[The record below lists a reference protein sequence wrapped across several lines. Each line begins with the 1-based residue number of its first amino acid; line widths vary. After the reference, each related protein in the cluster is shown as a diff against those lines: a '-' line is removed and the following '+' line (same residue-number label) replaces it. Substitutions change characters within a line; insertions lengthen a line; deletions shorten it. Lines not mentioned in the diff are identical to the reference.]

1 MNGERLGVSGERSAV
16 YDQTAANGL
25 AYDPQDDLLWR
36 QLKSIPAFRAL
47 LRAVEARFYQHIE
60 LPGPVLDVGCGDG
73 HFAQMTFPGRLA
85 AGIDPWWGPL
95 QKARRTDKYDVLVR
109 SMGDHLPFPDA
120 SFASAFSNSVLEH
133 IPDVQPVL
141 NEVGRVLQPGGRF
154 VITTPSH
161 LFTEW
166 LGGAGFFERL
176 GLSGLADRYRDFF
189 NTISRHAHTDPP
201 DVWARRLAEAGFVI
215 ERWQYY
221 FSREA
226 LHALEI
232 GHVQGLPSAVLHALT
247 GHWILGPW
255 ESNLRPTERWVRPYY
270 EEAPSPEGGAYL
282 LFIAR
287 RVSADDPRLQTTNPL
302 PPPNPFVFAPSPTP
316 TATPASATESNG
328 AAVSPS
334 IAVQTDV
341 QSTAAV
347 RAEPQ
352 PAVTVPTRSTT
363 IPPQPAPV
371 VPAPYPAPTTRR
383 PASSRTL
390 SAGLA
395 ILALL
400 LAAIGQSLWRS
411 TPEMPTAGLWW
422 FVLSGLSLV
431 AAVRA
436 ARPSGLGLRRPSWG
450 INPIPRSRWLLLPAL
465 LLSLMAAGQANGPLE
480 TQRPGFAILLW
491 LAAGGLAFVGGVWP
505 LPQGIGNW
513 RFEIGRVREWGRAG
527 LRRWPGIAAVLF
539 LVALLLRAFSLSSIP
554 AIFNG
559 TEANIGLDV
568 QAVVNGFIRNP
579 FGSGWLTNP
588 TLPLFLLSLPLRLF
602 GPSVLAVRFWSPL
615 IGALTIVAVLLIGWR
630 LWRREVGIG
639 AAVLLTGAHYH
650 LHYSRLGLT
659 NIWDPLFTLLA
670 LGLIAI
676 AWETAATS
684 AYKRP
689 LWALA
694 GIATGLNAYFF
705 TSSHLLP
712 MMLVGL
718 ALLLLVFHFQ
728 RVRQEAIHI
737 FIAAAVA
744 LIIALPQLLY
754 YNANPAVFMER
765 ANSLGILDSHSGW
778 LSQEALRSGLSQSE
792 LFTRQFWRAALAFN
806 ATRDTSTAYGPP
818 SPLLGWGMGVLAVLG
833 FFFALL
839 HGRQPRYAILV
850 IWTAVTILFAGVLLE
865 NPPSSHR
872 LLIAM
877 PALMLLAAIAL
888 FEIVRA
894 VVRALSLRSATAT
907 AATAAATTNTRLTA
921 RHFLLPV
928 VAIAAALALL
938 DLAFY
943 FGTYQS
949 QHRFGDRNTEVAGRM
964 AEYLNEL
971 DSSAA
976 NWTAYFYGPPAMYVS
991 FPTLAFLTPQ
1001 FQPGLNLFD
1010 VEPDA
1015 GPLPAATAPNQVYI
1029 FLPERQSELLAL
1041 QAQAPNG
1048 RLQTFDGYYS
1058 RPLFFAYEIGD

>member
-1 MNGERLGVSGERSAV
+1 MNGERLAVSGEQTAV

-47 LRAVEARFYQHIE
+47 LRAVEARFYQHID

-73 HFAQMTFPGRLA
+73 HFAQMTFPGRIA

-95 QKARRTDKYDVLVR
+95 QKACRTGKYDVLLR

-154 VITTPSH
+154 IITTPSH
-161 LFTEW
+161 LFTDW

-176 GLSGLADRYRDFF
+176 GLAGLADRYRDFF

-201 DVWARRLAEAGFVI
+201 DVWAVRLAEAGFVV

-226 LHALEI
+226 LRALEI

-255 ESNLRPTERWVRPYY
+255 EGNLRPTERWVRPYY

-287 RVSADDPRLQTTNPL
+287 RVSADDPRLQTDNFL
-302 PPPNPFVFAPSPTP
+302 PPPNPFVFIPTP
-316 TATPASATESNG
+316 TPMPQQDG
-328 AAVSPS
+328 AAVLPP
-334 IAVQTDV
+334 ADGRPLADV
-341 QSTAAV
+341 RSHSLAAD
-347 RAEPQ
+347 
-352 PAVTVPTRSTT
+352 TVPTISEPR
-363 IPPQPAPV
+363 PEPAPTLPL
-371 VPAPYPAPTTRR
+371 PAPLPTPTTRR
-383 PASSRTL
+383 PATSRTL

-411 TPEMPTAGLWW
+411 APEAPTAGLWW

-436 ARPSGLGLRRPSWG
+436 TRPSGLGLRRPSWG
-450 INPIPRSRWLLLPAL
+450 INPIPRTRWLLLPAL
-465 LLSLMAAGQANGPLE
+465 LLSLIAAGQANGPLE

-491 LAAGGLAFVGGVWP
+491 LVAGGLAFVGAVWP
-505 LPQGIGNW
+505 LSPELRREVTIGNYQLSIANW
-513 RFEIGRVREWGRAG
+513 RER
-527 LRRWPGIAAVLF
+527 LDSWPVVAAVLF

-568 QAVVNGFIRNP
+568 QTVVNGFIRNP
-579 FGSGWLTNP
+579 FGTGWLTNP
-588 TLPLFLLSLPLRLF
+588 TLPLFLQSLPLRLF

-659 NIWDPLFTLLA
+659 NIWDPLLTLLA
-670 LGLIAI
+670 LSLIVI
-676 AWETAATS
+676 AWETAAAS
-684 AYKRP
+684 PHKRL
-689 LWALA
+689 LWASA
-694 GIATGLNAYFF
+694 GVAIGLNAYFF

-712 MMLVGL
+712 LMLVGL
-718 ALLLLVFHFQ
+718 AILLLVFHFQ

-737 FIAAAVA
+737 FIATAVA

-778 LSQEALRSGLSQSE
+778 LSQEALRSGLSQGE

-806 ATRDTSTAYGPP
+806 ATLDTSTAYGPP
-818 SPLLGWGMGVLAVLG
+818 APLLGWGMGVLAVLG

-839 HGRQPRYAILV
+839 HGRQPRYAMLV

-872 LLIAM
+872 LLIAT
-877 PALMLLAAIAL
+877 PALMILAAIAL
-888 FEIVRA
+888 FEMVRA
-894 VVRALSLRSATAT
+894 VVRALSLRSATAAT
-907 AATAAATTNTRLTA
+907 AATTAAATTNTRLTA

-928 VAIAAALALL
+928 VAIAAVLALL

-943 FGTYQS
+943 FGPYQS
-949 QHRFGDRNTEVAGRM
+949 QHRFGDRNTEVASRM
-964 AEYLNEL
+964 AEYLNDL
-971 DSSAA
+971 DGTAA
-976 NWTAYFYGPPAMYVS
+976 PNWTAYFYGPPAMYVS

-1001 FQPGLNLFD
+1001 FRPGLNLFD
-1010 VEPDA
+1010 VEPAADH
-1015 GPLPAATAPNQVYI
+1015 LPAAPTANEVYI

-1041 QAQAPNG
+1041 QSQFPSG
-1048 RLQTFDGYYS
+1048 LLHTFDGYYG
-1058 RPLFFAYEIGD
+1058 RPLFFAYEIAD